1 MSERRWITFGNKSLK
16 DFGIYISGNGTY
28 NAPER
33 DRKTVAIPGRNGDL
47 TIDNGRYKNVNVKY
61 PAFIVSDFDVNMEGL
76 RDYLL
81 SITGY
86 ARLEDTYH
94 PDEFRMA
101 RYNNGLNNVKM
112 VDSLI
117 AGQFDLSFDCK
128 PQRFLKD
135 GERVRYLGEA
145 WNDGNSATIIN
156 PTMQNALPLLQI
168 SDQGPGTIV
177 TINGVTLTI
186 DHPTSSDVF
195 VDCEAQEC
203 YLGNGTNWN
212 SHMTISG
219 DEFPQLIPGEN
230 VIGWENRDTSSVS
243 DAKSKLWI
251 TPRWWRV

>member
-1 MSERRWITFGNKSLK
+1 MSERQWLTFGGKSLK
-16 DFGIYISGNGTY
+16 DFGVYISGNGTY

-47 TIDNGRYKNVNVKY
+47 TIDNGRYKNTVIKY
-61 PAFIVSDFDVNMEGL
+61 PAFIVRDFDQNIEAL

-81 SITGY
+81 SFTGY
-86 ARLEDTYH
+86 ERLEDTYH
-94 PDEFRMA
+94 PDEYRMA
-101 RYNNGLNNVKM
+101 RYNSGLNNVKM

-135 GERVRYLGEA
+135 GENKRYFGKA
-145 WNDGNSATIIN
+145 DNTGNSVTIIN
-156 PTMQNALPLLQI
+156 PTMQNALPLLEVY
-168 SDQGPGTIV
+168 DNFGGTTI

-186 DHPTSSDVF
+186 DHEGQTVI

-203 YLGNGTNWN
+203 YLSNGTNWN
-212 SHMTISG
+212 NHVTISG
-219 DEFPQLIPGEN
+219 NEYPVLIPGEN
-230 VIGWENRDTSSVS
+230 SIGWQNRHQGSIS
-243 DAKSKLWI
+243 DAESDLWV

>member
-1 MSERRWITFGNKSLK
+1 MSERQWLTFGGKSLK
-16 DFGIYISGNGTY
+16 DFDVYISGNGTY

-47 TIDNGRYKNVNVKY
+47 TIDNGRFKNVTIKY
-61 PAFIVSDFDVNMEGL
+61 PAFIVRDFDTNVGAL

-81 SITGY
+81 SFTGY

-94 PDEFRMA
+94 PDEYRMA
-101 RYNNGLNNVKM
+101 RYNNGLNNIKM

-135 GERVRYLGEA
+135 GEREIYLGGA
-145 WNDGNSATIIN
+145 LNSGASQELIN
-156 PTMQNALPLLQI
+156 PTNQNAQPLLRVWG
-168 SDQGPGTIV
+168 DGVGTIV

-186 DHPTSSDVF
+186 DHAVTDVF
-195 VDCEAQEC
+195 IDCEAQEC

-212 SHMTISG
+212 SHVTISG
-219 DEFPQLIPGEN
+219 NTFPVLLPGAN
-230 VIGWENRDTSSVS
+230 AIGWQNRDSSSVS
-243 DAKSKLWI
+243 DYQSYLAI

>member
-1 MSERRWITFGNKSLK
+1 MSERQWLTFGGKSLK
-16 DFGIYISGNGTY
+16 DFGVYISGNGTY

-47 TIDNGRYKNVNVKY
+47 TIDNGRYKNTVIKY
-61 PAFIVSDFDVNMEGL
+61 PAFIVRDFDQNIEAL

-81 SITGY
+81 SFTGY
-86 ARLEDTYH
+86 ERLEDTYH
-94 PDEFRMA
+94 PDEYRMA
-101 RYNNGLNNVKM
+101 RYNSGLNNVKM

-135 GERVRYLGEA
+135 GERERYLGRA
-145 WNDGNSATIIN
+145 FNDGNSVSVIN
-156 PTMQNALPLLQI
+156 PTMQDARPLLRI
-168 SDQGPGTIV
+168 DDEGPGTTV

-186 DHPTSSDVF
+186 DHPSNAEVL

-203 YLGNGTNWN
+203 YLSTGTNWN
-212 SHMTISG
+212 SHITISG
-219 DEFPQLIPGEN
+219 NDYPVLVPGEN
-230 VIGWENRDTSSVS
+230 EIGWANRETSSVS
-243 DAKSKLWI
+243 DAKSQLWI